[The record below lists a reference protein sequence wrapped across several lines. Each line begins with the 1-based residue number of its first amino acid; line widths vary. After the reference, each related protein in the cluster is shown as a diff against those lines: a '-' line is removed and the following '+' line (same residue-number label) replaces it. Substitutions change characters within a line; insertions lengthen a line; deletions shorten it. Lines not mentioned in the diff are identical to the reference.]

1 MPFLLIWGARDPII
15 PVAHGGAAHR
25 QVPGSELVVFPGAGH
40 FPQLD
45 DPERFV
51 EVLTEFIDTTVPADV
66 DGSEW
71 GDLLRAGAPV
81 QPVPRR

>member
-1 MPFLLIWGARDPII
+1 M
-15 PVAHGGAAHR
+15 
-25 QVPGSELVVFPGAGH
+25 PGSELVVFPGAGH

-45 DPERFV
+45 DPQRFV

-71 GDLLRAGAPV
+71 GDLLRAGAPG
-81 QPVPRR
+81 QPCPGARCPARRAHRTAEIRSHRASLVL